1 MRRGEMMVGPGGVM
15 KRPLSESDALTKAI
29 RLIHDGDT
37 LGAVEL
43 LNRLRRQVSG
53 GYHQNPY
60 TPFRVVGTMGED
72 VHSVAYRHAKD
83 GKLYKHDFKR
93 GSAQI
98 IAVERHGKKELL
110 ITGDVPLWDE
120 FD

>member
-1 MRRGEMMVGPGGVM
+1 MRRGDVMIGPGGKAV
-15 KRPLSESDALTKAI
+15 RPLSESDALTKAI

-37 LGAVEL
+37 LSAVEL

-60 TPFRVVGTMGED
+60 TPFRVVGVIGKD

-83 GKLYKHDFKR
+83 NKLYKHDFQR
-93 GSAQI
+93 DNAQVL
-98 IAVERHGKKELL
+98 AVERHGKKELL